1 VQASLTQLLE
11 TGLLHGD
18 PHPGNLLLTPSGR
31 LAYVDFGL
39 LCRVKREHSRALEAL
54 MVHLTAERWLPAAAD
69 LRQLELLK
77 PHTTDE
83 EVAAALREKMAGR
96 SLLAMRLKDIAGV
109 FVRLAVQFRFELP
122 PYYTLLLRSLATL
135 EGIALTADPR
145 YIYSGRVRRAWSC
158 SIVHTYRRALECGVS
173 ARVLTGATVFLL
185 GSFEMLRAA
194 LPAVQAAAL
203 RASRHPESRALVREL
218 VLTPAGSL
226 QWACLPQ
233 LARLLR
239 GAPDDSV
246 PMKSAAADVDAAG
259 DSSTASN
266 HAGRARGSGG
276 DGGAAMA
283 ATTVAAA
290 VLGPS
295 GRGLRRVLLDADG
308 PTVAAELARAP
319 NRSPN
324 PYMPCPSAWRLAA
337 LLR

>member
-77 PHTTDE
+77 PYTTDE
-83 EVAAALREKMAGR
+83 EVAAALKEKMAGR

-145 YIYSGRVRRAWSC
+145 YIYSGCVWRTWGCSTVHRV
-158 SIVHTYRRALECGVS
+158 E
-173 ARVLTGATVFLL
+173 F
-185 GSFEMLRAA
+185 
-194 LPAVQAAAL
+194 
-203 RASRHPESRALVREL
+203 
-218 VLTPAGSL
+218 
-226 QWACLPQ
+226 
-233 LARLLR
+233 
-239 GAPDDSV
+239 
-246 PMKSAAADVDAAG
+246 
-259 DSSTASN
+259 
-266 HAGRARGSGG
+266 
-276 DGGAAMA
+276 
-283 ATTVAAA
+283 
-290 VLGPS
+290 
-295 GRGLRRVLLDADG
+295 
-308 PTVAAELARAP
+308 
-319 NRSPN
+319 
-324 PYMPCPSAWRLAA
+324 
-337 LLR
+337 